1 MDFNIRH
8 YERLQPLERYL
19 GTVHRSQ
26 YKRATTRMEDNTVQ
40 DVLTELGYP
49 KTDLTCAKCVYNMYS
64 QAAKLYYKFAE
75 DLNQTTI
82 PTTYKTAVKK
92 YGKKKG

>member
-1 MDFNIRH
+1 MYYNIRH
-8 YERLQPLERYL
+8 YERVEPLERYL
-19 GTVHRSQ
+19 GTVPRSQ
-26 YKRATTRMEDNTVQ
+26 YKRATTRMEDNPVQ

-49 KTDLTCAKCVYNMYS
+49 KTDLTCAKCVYNMYL

-75 DLNQTTI
+75 DLNQTTK
-82 PTTYKTAVKK
+82 PTTYRTAVKK